1 MYSADEIREI
11 LLRKSQKNE
20 EVKYEKFEKL
30 GIHSIINLT
39 SHNINYT
46 CEFCKKNLLS
56 SHLLDLHVSENHDTF
71 FELQKSRK
79 PSVSKQYPIIQI
91 YQV

>member
-1 MYSADEIREI
+1 MYTADEIREI
-11 LLRKSQKNE
+11 LLKHSQQNE

-30 GIHSIINLT
+30 GIHQLINLT
-39 SHNINYT
+39 SHNIIYT

-71 FELQKSRK
+71 FEIQKSRK
-79 PSVSKQYPIIQI
+79 ALVRFLSTKI
-91 YQV
+91 